1 MLVLWVVVPSGTR
14 ASESDSRFEL
24 GVIGGFFLPD
34 KGLSGKA
41 ETFREVES
49 EAGLR
54 GAYRFTGRWGL
65 FADVLKADI
74 NTNTAAG
81 DADLLTFRVGGRR
94 LSRPY
99 GRDGKAR
106 SYFDFGWSRLDA
118 DLEQGAGFT
127 RDLVSVGLG
136 QRYALDP
143 RTRMHWE
150 LRFDRESEYASAK
163 FLVGVSWGFDEIP
176 ERTRSPIV
184 TNEAI
189 VTDTELDDRCDA
201 DFQLDSAVAISRV
214 RRAGIESAAA
224 HGQAAKLLEFLPG
237 VDVAQSG
244 LHGHNVNVRGFN
256 RTPGHGFAIRVDGR
270 DLAEPFFGLQDWSA
284 FPTAVD
290 SLAGTELERGPA
302 GARYGMQATSGAAKY
317 TELSADEAP
326 GGRVRVVGGDPE
338 SARVDLRWA
347 GKINR
352 RWLLRL
358 DGGARQDGHFS
369 VSRRSSVEY
378 SRPCDEAAGV
388 VVDCLPLEAVALDPE
403 DDVEILFGSV
413 RLDREL
419 DTDGGRL
426 TVEAGLT
433 DVTGPVAQ
441 TDIGRIQLGDVDRY
455 WARTAFSRG
464 PWRAMAYHD
473 RRDADRQTNLQTG
486 ADVAL
491 RSDTTHVEVEGR
503 WDCLEAGRGTLEAGL
518 GYTRERL
525 ESLGRDSDP
534 TGPTAPAVLPVPAV
548 QPVTFDDL
556 SDDERSMWARF
567 DWNPAPRVDVLLAGR
582 WVDGSRFE
590 SRFSPWA
597 AVRID
602 LDETQN
608 LRVGYQKGFREPTH
622 AERSLR
628 ADLATPIDL
637 GLLTDSF
644 GTPLNG
650 FCVPDCGLAET
661 RVLALGNEDL
671 DLEEV
676 TAIELGYSKVWS
688 DRAHLQVDVHRTRH
702 ENLIVG
708 LVPQLSP
715 TSSWTG
721 SPAAETNLTGDGVTV
736 ADEVRAQ
743 LRSLAIGP
751 DGSTELVAA
760 SYANLGEATAFGADV
775 AFKLCFRS
783 GYVSSSYSWLDSDV
797 DSAPPGL
804 EEQLLPNSPKD
815 KFVVET
821 GYISDVDPGAVEA
834 RLRDRFRVTLQA
846 RRAAG
851 FRWVDGFLQ
860 GEVEAYTS
868 VDLGG
873 AFTINDRMRIG
884 VHVANLMDD
893 EHWETFGGDRIG
905 RRALG
910 QLVYAW

>member
-1 MLVLWVVVPSGTR
+1 MKVRLAIMLVLLTAVPPGAR
-14 ASESDSRFEL
+14 ASEPDSRFEL

-34 KGLSGKA
+34 KDLSGKA

-106 SYFDFGWSRLDA
+106 SYFDLGWSRLDA
-118 DLEQGAGFT
+118 DLEQGADFT
-127 RDLVSVGLG
+127 RDLVSVGFG

-163 FLVGVSWGFDEIP
+163 FLVGVSWGFEEIP
-176 ERTRSPIV
+176 QRPRPPTAIDAATETTETTV
-184 TNEAI
+184 TEAAVDDCCI
-189 VTDTELDDRCDA
+189 ADIRLD
-201 DFQLDSAVAISRV
+201 
-214 RRAGIESAAA
+214 SAAA

-256 RTPGHGFAIRVDGR
+256 RAPGYGFAIRVDGR

-302 GARYGMQATSGAAKY
+302 GARYGMQATSGAAEY
-317 TELSADEAP
+317 TELRANEAP
-326 GGRVRVVGGDPE
+326 GGRVRIVGGDPE
-338 SARVDLRWA
+338 AAHADLRWT
-347 GKINR
+347 GRISR
-352 RWLLRL
+352 RWNLRL
-358 DGGARQDGHFS
+358 DGGVRQDGDFS
-369 VSRRSSVEY
+369 VSRRTSVEY

-441 TDIGRIQLGDVDRY
+441 TDNGRIQLGDVSRY
-455 WARTAFSRG
+455 WARTAVTRG

-486 ADVAL
+486 ADVSL

-503 WDCLEAGRGTLEAGL
+503 WDCLEAGRGNLEAGL

-556 SDDERSMWARF
+556 SDDERSMWVRF
-567 DWNPAPRVDVLLAGR
+567 EWNPTPRIDVLLAGR
-582 WVDGSRFE
+582 WVDGSRLE

-597 AVRID
+597 TVRIG
-602 LDETQN
+602 LDETQQ

-628 ADLATPIDL
+628 ADLSSPIDL

-671 DLEEV
+671 ELEEV
-676 TAIELGYSKVWS
+676 TAIELEYRKMWS
-688 DRAHLQVDVHRTRH
+688 DRAHLQIDVHRTRH
-702 ENLIVG
+702 ENLIGG

-721 SPAAETNLTGDGVTV
+721 SPDAEANLTGDGVTV

-743 LRSLAIGP
+743 LPSLANGP
-751 DGSTELVAA
+751 GGSTELVAA
-760 SYANLGEATAFGADV
+760 GYANFGEATTFGADV
-775 AFKLCFRS
+775 AFKLCFRN
-783 GYVSSSYSWLDSDV
+783 GFVSSSYSWLDSDV

-804 EEQLLPNSPKD
+804 EQQLLPNSPKD

-821 GYISDVDPGAVEA
+821 GYISDVDPGAAEA
-834 RLRDRFRVTLQA
+834 KLRDRFTVTLQA

-851 FRWVDGFLQ
+851 FRWVDGLLQ

-868 VDLGG
+868 VDFGG
-873 AFTINDRMRIG
+873 GFAINDRMTIG

-910 QLVYAW
+910 HLVYAW